1 MLMPTVPQ
9 IAPSIAS
16 LEADETFYHT
26 TNLLMLRNP
35 SLGNFLDRSAVSL
48 PCHDPGTAPVG
59 LMIMGETMGDA
70 KTLSVAA
77 GIEAA
82 LVK

>member
-1 MLMPTVPQ
+1 MPQ

-16 LEADETFYHT
+16 LETDEHLYHT

-48 PCHDPGTAPVG
+48 PCHEAGTAPVG
-59 LMIMGETMGDA
+59 LMVMGETMGDA

-77 GIEAA
+77 GIEAV
-82 LVK
+82 LGK